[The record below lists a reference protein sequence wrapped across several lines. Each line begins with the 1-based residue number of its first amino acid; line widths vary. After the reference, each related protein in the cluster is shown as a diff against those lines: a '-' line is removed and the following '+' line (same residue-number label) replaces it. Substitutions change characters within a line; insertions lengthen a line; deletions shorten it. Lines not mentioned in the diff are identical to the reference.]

1 MTEFKNA
8 SSENRFKAIF
18 TNHTELNDS
27 ILTGQIPS
35 FTHPYTST
43 SYSGEIVKVSGDNIT
58 IGEITL
64 TFKLDED
71 YTNYLSIYSWMMNN
85 FTYANDIDNLI
96 FDSMDYIVLNAKYNP
111 VLSFSYGYMFPVDI
125 SEINH
130 TTQSGEAQE
139 LEFSATFVINTI
151 QLNESI

>member
-8 SSENRFKAIF
+8 SSENRFKILF
-18 TNHTELNDS
+18 TNHTDLNDS
-27 ILTGQIPS
+27 ILTGQIPGFGYPPS
-35 FTHPYTST
+35 ITQY
-43 SYSGEIVKVSGDNIT
+43 YGENTKIPGDNYDVEDMVI
-58 IGEITL
+58 

-71 YTNYLSIYSWMMNN
+71 YTNYLSIFSWINNN
-85 FTYANDIDNLI
+85 FTYANDVDNMI
-96 FDSMDYIVLNAKYNP
+96 FDSIDYIVLNAKYNP
-111 VLSFSYGYMFPVDI
+111 IFSFSMGYVFPIAV
-125 SEINH
+125 SEIGH